1 MWNWW
6 NCPFMNGSP
15 VNIKSKFLWL
25 RRRLSKHALNSFRRY
40 QPVLKNYPTRY
51 IHEPWTAPLQV
62 QRAAKC
68 IIGVDY
74 PKPMV
79 NHVVVSKINQERMK
93 QVYQQLSTYRNVKT
107 PGKRKLKLSADD
119 VRISNLWL
127 FLCLANL
134 SYQIPQGALLAVKC
148 CSWILH

>member
-1 MWNWW
+1 
-6 NCPFMNGSP
+6 MNESTL
-15 VNIKSKFLWL
+15 NIRRKILLL
-25 RRRLSKHALNSFRRY
+25 RRRLYEHALNSFRRY

-107 PGKRKLKLSADD
+107 PGKRKLKLSADS
-119 VRISNLWL
+119 VMIYNL
-127 FLCLANL
+127 
-134 SYQIPQGALLAVKC
+134 
-148 CSWILH
+148 